1 MLSMATVLCIED
13 DKMFAEIVCKALK
26 RDGFEVIH
34 ATNGDEGV
42 RKAMEDAPDAILLDI
57 GLPKKDGFE
66 VLEILKSSDETR
78 SIPVVMLSRLSS
90 KEDVNQCFELGCE
103 EYLIKTQHSPEDVV
117 EHVRKILKLTPGFTV
132 PEALI
137 VIAVIL
143 ALAGLLWWQLGHPKP
158 VPFPDQGSVILEVE
172 N

>member
-1 MLSMATVLCIED
+1 MATILCIED
-13 DKMFAEIVCKALK
+13 DKMFAEIVCKALM

-34 ATNGDEGV
+34 ATNGEEGV
-42 RKAMEDAPDAILLDI
+42 RKATEDAPDAILLDI

-66 VLEILKSSDETR
+66 VLEILKSSDETK

-117 EHVRKILKLTPGFTV
+117 EHVRKILKLAPGFTV
-132 PEALI
+132 PEALA
-137 VIAVIL
+137 VVAVIL
-143 ALAGLLWWQLGHPKP
+143 ILAGLVWWQLGNPKP
-158 VPFPDQGSVILEVE
+158 SMSPESGNVTLEE
-172 N
+172 EE